1 MQGYTEV
8 IVLIIENFN
17 FKKDFKDLK
26 DCIDFFDYVP
36 SGVLSVK
43 VLKDNEVIFECE
55 DSKFVV
61 LDGLKTMFLKGE

>member
-1 MQGYTEV
+1 MQGYSEV

-43 VLKDNEVIFECE
+43 VLKDNEVILEC
-55 DSKFVV
+55 
-61 LDGLKTMFLKGE
+61 LDDRSYILNALKTMFLEGE

>member
-1 MQGYTEV
+1 M

-17 FKKDFKDLK
+17 FKKDFKDFK

-43 VLKDNEVIFECE
+43 VLKDNEVILEC
-55 DSKFVV
+55 
-61 LDGLKTMFLKGE
+61 LDDRSYILNALKTMFLEGE

>member
-1 MQGYTEV
+1 M

-26 DCIDFFDYVP
+26 DCIDFLNAYAP
-36 SGVLSVK
+36 SWALNVK
-43 VLKDNEVIFECE
+43 VLKGNEVIFECE